1 MDGDKY
7 EMIQTV
13 TNRDSSYYNN
23 TLLIRHAADLVG
35 IHIYA
40 CFISNSAGNN
50 TQSIITTLTG
60 ERYYGKLIR

>member
-13 TNRDSSYYNN
+13 TNRDSSSYNN

-35 IHIYA
+35 SHIYA
-40 CFISNSAGNN
+40 CIVTNSAGNN
-50 TQSIITTLTG
+50 TRSISTTLTG